1 MMNAR
6 INTNTI
12 ENQIDQIDYM
22 AAKQKSG
29 SKKTTS
35 TTLQIVM
42 KERQEFLLQQ
52 LANQKG
58 VPKSAIL
65 IECARRVVEKYGYL
79 LSDGD
84 QDVSKTTHN

>member
-1 MMNAR
+1 MMNAKM
-6 INTNTI
+6 NATDATK
-12 ENQIDQIDYM
+12 QIDYM
-22 AAKQKSG
+22 AKQKSGG

-65 IECARRVVEKYGYL
+65 VECARRVVERYGYL
-79 LSDGD
+79 LNDGD